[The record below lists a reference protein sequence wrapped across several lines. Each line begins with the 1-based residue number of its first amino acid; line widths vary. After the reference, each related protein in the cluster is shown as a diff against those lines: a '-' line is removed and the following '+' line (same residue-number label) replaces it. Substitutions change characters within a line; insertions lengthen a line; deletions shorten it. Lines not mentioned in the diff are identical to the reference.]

1 MKNVIILCF
10 ALIFALTAMT
20 VNASAQAV
28 QTVPARA
35 GAPNAEP
42 ISESEIALM
51 RRDLRSEK
59 KKLIA
64 LNVPLTEDEA
74 TKFWPIYDQY
84 VTDMRKWNDEFY
96 ATISDYSQNGKNWTD
111 AQASSMLEKWVK
123 IQMEQAKTRQ
133 KFIPLIEK
141 TIPPKKAA
149 LFFQIDRR
157 LYVLMDLQVS
167 TFLPLVTQ

>member
-1 MKNVIILCF
+1 MKNVLITCF
-10 ALIFALTAMT
+10 ALIFAFTSITLT
-20 VNASAQAV
+20 ASAQAV

-35 GAPNAEP
+35 GAPNPEP

-64 LNVPLTEDEA
+64 LNVTLTEDEA
-74 TKFWPIYDQY
+74 IKFWPVYDQY
-84 VTDMRKWNDEFY
+84 VTEMRKWNDEFY

-111 AQASSMLEKWVK
+111 AQAAAMLDKWVK

-133 KFIPLIEK
+133 KYIPMIEK